1 MRALERFQ
9 RRIILNEVWESKAYN
24 QVPDSENEIHGDA
37 IAQQFGFKGALVP
50 GATVAA
56 YLVHPVVEELGF
68 EFLSSG
74 MFSAKFQAPVY
85 DNFDFTVET
94 SVKAENQFSAE
105 ISQSVGQVCASAV
118 INIAPLDL
126 EPPSLRGDKLGDP
139 KGERKPATPEIMRG
153 LKEQGCKAFEDIWQE
168 QHQMATYL
176 RDPSKMASP
185 FYTEKFANPAFL
197 IGMSNLVFASN
208 AQMNPWILVEAH
220 CQNFKALPEGCK
232 VLGEM
237 EVLDL
242 FNRRGHEFADSRINL
257 FDANFGNCFSSIR
270 LRAIYKVRDG
280 KTS

>member
-1 MRALERFQ
+1 
-9 RRIILNEVWESKAYN
+9 
-24 QVPDSENEIHGDA
+24 
-37 IAQQFGFKGALVP
+37 
-50 GATVAA
+50 
-56 YLVHPVVEELGF
+56 
-68 EFLSSG
+68 
-74 MFSAKFQAPVY
+74 
-85 DNFDFTVET
+85 
-94 SVKAENQFSAE
+94 
-105 ISQSVGQVCASAV
+105 
-118 INIAPLDL
+118 
-126 EPPSLRGDKLGDP
+126 
-139 KGERKPATPEIMRG
+139 
-153 LKEQGCKAFEDIWQE
+153 
-168 QHQMATYL
+168 MATYL

-257 FDANFGNCFSSIR
+257 FDADSGNCFSSIR